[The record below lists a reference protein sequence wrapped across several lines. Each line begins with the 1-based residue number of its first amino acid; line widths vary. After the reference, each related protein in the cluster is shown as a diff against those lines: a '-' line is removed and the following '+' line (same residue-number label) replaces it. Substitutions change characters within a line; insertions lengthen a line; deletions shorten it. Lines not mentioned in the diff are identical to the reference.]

1 MQQSLRAVP
10 FSFLPFCPLSSV
22 RETRKQS
29 NSINKI
35 ISMSKTNGE
44 TGENS
49 DSVKLYEKKGKML
62 LIIFEL
68 L

>member
-1 MQQSLRAVP
+1 MA
-10 FSFLPFCPLSSV
+10 
-22 RETRKQS
+22 K
-29 NSINKI
+29 
-35 ISMSKTNGE
+35 

-49 DSVKLYEKKGKML
+49 DSVKLYEKYEKKGKML

>member
-1 MQQSLRAVP
+1 MA
-10 FSFLPFCPLSSV
+10 
-22 RETRKQS
+22 
-29 NSINKI
+29 
-35 ISMSKTNGE
+35 KTE
-44 TGENS
+44 ENS